1 MDLSICGGIACYDFL
16 KARSFADVR
25 GDVDD
30 LCKRL
35 QAFDVHYLMTM
46 DGTAMDCKT
55 KAGLKEQQ
63 IRTYKLFGEMG
74 SYCRDTYG
82 IEVLMHPERRSL
94 IETREEL
101 ERLIDLDLCICFDN
115 GHYAAANGN
124 WKQGDR
130 SALDFLEAHI
140 DHIPYLHFKN
150 VSGEIRKMEM
160 EGALAP
166 DDPRM
171 DDIMCDLED
180 GIIDYEAYRD
190 LLDRLNFRG
199 VGIIEQDC
207 PHATTQEAFE
217 KAKKNLA
224 YLQKIHLIQ

>member
-1 MDLSICGGIACYDFL
+1 M
-16 KARSFADVR
+16 
-25 GDVDD
+25 
-30 LCKRL
+30 CKRL

-140 DHIPYLHFKN
+140 DHIPYLHFKMYL
-150 VSGEIRKMEM
+150 VRSERWRWRVLWHQMIPGWMILC
-160 EGALAP
+160 AIW
-166 DDPRM
+166 RM
-171 DDIMCDLED
+171 GSLITKLT
-180 GIIDYEAYRD
+180 GICWI
-190 LLDRLNFRG
+190 
-199 VGIIEQDC
+199 V
-207 PHATTQEAFE
+207 
-217 KAKKNLA
+217 
-224 YLQKIHLIQ
+224 